1 MFMKQLLSAVTIV
14 TSDLPS
20 LKLFYTDVLG
30 WEILAENESVLM
42 LKLNTTV
49 LTLCTEELFG
59 TYTGILA
66 DHTKHKGFYLTIN
79 LDSKQE
85 VDSSF
90 KILAAA
96 KANITRLPEK
106 TFWGGYSGFF
116 TDPESN
122 LWELCYNPV
131 EGTKV

>member
-1 MFMKQLLSAVTIV
+1 MKQLLSAVTIV
-14 TSDLPS
+14 TTDLPS
-20 LKLFYTDVLG
+20 LRSFYTDVLG

-66 DHTKHKGFYLTIN
+66 DRSKHKGFYLTIN
-79 LDSKQE
+79 LESKQE
-85 VDSSF
+85 VDDSF
-90 KILAAA
+90 ETLTTAHV
-96 KANITRLPEK
+96 NITRPPEK

-116 TDPESN
+116 TDPEGN